1 MAQSTDKLITKP
13 KPIIHLTC
21 NLQWDDKITTLP
33 GLYLFTI
40 GALNP
45 LAHAY
50 AGINGTAPALAMADL
65 CSTAGLRAVNLCL
78 SVLTL
83 VVLNLL
89 VAHGHDSKEK
99 KWLENG
105 LIYVWL
111 HF

>member
-1 MAQSTDKLITKP
+1 MSFQSQF
-13 KPIIHLTC
+13 LTF

-50 AGINGTAPALAMADL
+50 AGINGTAPAIAMAEI
-65 CSTAGLRAVNLCL
+65 CSTTGLRAVNLCL

-89 VAHGHDSKEK
+89 VAQGRYSV
-99 KWLENG
+99 LS
-105 LIYVWL
+105 
-111 HF
+111 